1 MNKALLFALLVIGS
15 LAANSESEF
24 AEFA

>member
-15 LAANSESEF
+15 LAANSQAEF